1 MHYFSPVEKMP
12 LLEIITTKQTSNDT
26 AGKPLTPSAPLT
38 HTHAHTLITIQYH
51 LLQHQNNCTQKS
63 STQFNCSTFSHLVG
77 EIVPQKF
84 TLRFY
89 HVCLSVCVCVTEVG
103 VGRSETDYSDVRP
116 LYFTTTSE
124 PRTLRTLCENDGQLQ
139 EPRLERSKMAEAA
152 SGHNRE
158 QQVKWM

>member
-26 AGKPLTPSAPLT
+26 AGEPLTPSAPHT
-38 HTHAHTLITIQYH
+38 HTRTYTHNDPPLPATSKQLHSKIIYTIQ
-51 LLQHQNNCTQKS
+51 LQHM
-63 STQFNCSTFSHLVG
+63 FSHLVG
-77 EIVPQKF
+77 ENCTTEIHTKM
-84 TLRFY
+84 
-89 HVCLSVCVCVTEVG
+89 LSCVCVTEVG